1 MEGELMIKLL
11 LTALFISLSIQ
22 SSYGEKSCWTDR
34 HGGRHCSHT
43 ATFKKKTGS
52 TPTSCSID
60 RYGRKSCSQAAAPS
74 SGMSCWT
81 DRHGRKHCS
90 QEATSQAP
98 SRELRDDLNIC
109 NQNIKMYQENIR
121 NVLSTIKHMDDKVRE
136 YHKLV
141 EKLSIQIS
149 SIDSSSSEI
158 ANFFSLMVKHSLWIA

>member
-1 MEGELMIKLL
+1 MGENI
-11 LTALFISLSIQ
+11 AVIQ
-22 SSYGEKSCWTDR
+22 QHSR
-34 HGGRHCSHT
+34 
-43 ATFKKKTGS
+43 KKTGS

-60 RYGRKSCSQAAAPS
+60 RYGRKTCSQAAAPS

-90 QEATSQAP
+90 GAAASQAP

-141 EKLSIQIS
+141 EKLSIQINN
-149 SIDSSSSEI
+149 IDSQVVRLPTSSR
-158 ANFFSLMVKHSLWIA
+158 